1 MAGTA
6 IRIDIF
12 KRQLA
17 IIRSS
22 RRIGMFKYLWPPANS
37 GRQCQN
43 FMFPTISL
51 ITPSFMIPQKRYKL
65 FQSRMNNAYT
75 LQEIEGWYI
84 DSTDAKLSSSSSSGG
99 VFDADDAFLL
109 KAELEGKT
117 QQEYLLWVANA
128 GDRLKEGR
136 IEMMDE
142 DRRSRCM
149 RYFQTIEESQLL
161 NYDSHHQ
168 KYLDIEEYHSMFYKI
183 DTKWFTSVNSISLPI
198 TLVNDDDTLK
208 F

>member
-1 MAGTA
+1 M
-6 IRIDIF
+6 
-12 KRQLA
+12 
-17 IIRSS
+17 S
-22 RRIGMFKYLWPPANS
+22 
-37 GRQCQN
+37 
-43 FMFPTISL
+43 
-51 ITPSFMIPQKRYKL
+51 
-65 FQSRMNNAYT
+65 NAYT

-183 DTKWFTSVNSISLPI
+183 DTKWFTSINSIPLPM
-198 TLVNDDDTLK
+198 TFVNDDDTLK